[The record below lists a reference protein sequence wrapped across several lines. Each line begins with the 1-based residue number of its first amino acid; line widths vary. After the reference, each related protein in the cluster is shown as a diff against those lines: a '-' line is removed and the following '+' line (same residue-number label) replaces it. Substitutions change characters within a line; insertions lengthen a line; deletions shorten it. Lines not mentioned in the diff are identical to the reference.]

1 MKELRKNNTVTLV
14 FSVLHEE
21 LDFLNFFFFFNA
33 EMPNSHVW
41 FSV

>member
-14 FSVLHEE
+14 FSVLHEG
-21 LDFLNFFFFFNA
+21 LDFFNFFFFNA